1 MLCIV
6 YLLVYTKTVNFLT
19 TLNIFNAHKPQVDKF
34 LSGKKCTIDNSLRC
48 IFAKYFSHQMSRFKF
63 VQMIGSHVGLAHPG
77 QLVGGVLLQGVH

>member
-19 TLNIFNAHKPQVDKF
+19 TLNIFNAQSQVDKF

-48 IFAKYFSHQMSRFKF
+48 IFAKYFLHQMSRFIL